1 MIGDASPV
9 PPSVLRRYGLAAA
22 CAVVA
27 LAVRAALTP
36 VLGSTLPF
44 ITLFAAVAIAVWY
57 GGYGPAL
64 ITTILGY
71 LGANLLFISPGGVVL
86 VGMPELVGLLGYFA
100 TSGVIMLFGEQMRRA
115 RRQAETSAADAAQQR
130 EWFRT
135 TLASI
140 GDAVIATD
148 TQGRVTFLN
157 GVAEAL
163 TGWKMADA
171 AGQPLDL
178 IFRIHNEQSRE
189 PAENPAARALR
200 EGAAIGL
207 ANHTILVA
215 RDGTER
221 PIDDSAAPIKDS
233 AGVVSGVVLVFRDIT
248 QRRRLELLQR
258 DQQGELERQ
267 VRERTADLERS
278 REVFRLLIEGGRD
291 YAIYML
297 DPDGR
302 VVSWNPGAEAI
313 KGYRE
318 DEIIGQ
324 HFSRFYLPEDVRDR
338 KPERELEAARRTGK
352 YSEEDW
358 RVRKDGTRFWAS
370 VLITALFDPGGTLR
384 GFSKVTRDRTEQ
396 KEAEDQARRLSAER
410 AAREQS
416 ERTAE
421 LVQGQREQ
429 LRVTLESIGDAV
441 IATDLRGH
449 ITLLNGVA
457 QRLTG
462 WSGPEAVGKPLAA
475 VFIIRNEHSGLP
487 VENPVVRVLREGKT
501 VGLANHTVLVAR
513 DGSTVPIDDS
523 AAPILDRE
531 GQVAGVVMVFRE
543 VTERRRLES
552 ELQARLEELAEAE
565 RKKDEF
571 LAILAHELRNPL
583 APLRNAVLLLQRSEN
598 PVANR
603 EVLALMERQLVHLIR
618 LVSDLLDVS
627 RISRGALA
635 LRRKPVEL
643 AAVVA
648 SALETSRPLIERR
661 GHQLSVT
668 LPADP
673 LWVDADLI
681 RMSQVLVNLL
691 NNAAK
696 YTESGGLIRLTVIR
710 EGSDAVVSV
719 ADTGIGIRPELL
731 PAIFEMFT
739 QVDRSLERSQGGLGI
754 GLSLAKRLVHLHG
767 GSIEAR
773 SEGPGR
779 GSEFVVRLPV
789 RLAGAGTGGPEE
801 RPAVRVAA
809 RRVLIVDDN
818 QDAATSLARVLELAG
833 HQTRIAFDGFQ
844 GLEAAEAFL
853 PDVVIL
859 DIGLPRLNGYE
870 TCRRMKAR
878 PWGSG
883 AVFIA
888 LTGWGQDEDK
898 RKSTEAGF
906 GFHLVKP
913 VEPVELDNLLG
924 AMLTGNPPAPA

>member
-178 IFRIHNEQSRE
+178 VFRIHNEQSRE

-696 YTESGGLIRLTVIR
+696 YTESGGLIRLTVTR

-878 PWGSG
+878 PWGRG

-924 AMLTGNPPAPA
+924 AMLTGTPPAPA